1 MGRLCDKNQEIK
13 IPYPHLNV
21 FMCVDML
28 FLFLFLVILTHV
40 SGPITPLIHQ
50 SGGGGLCHL
59 FLRSTLD
66 LLLSITTGI
75 RVWKNVYQTK
85 PQKTILRETISQ
97 ICCWNLFSKLGNW
110 KQTSFPGQI
119 GTPYHGLVYIF
130 IAL

>member
-50 SGGGGLCHL
+50 SGGALLTSFKKHL
-59 FLRSTLD
+59 GSIT
-66 LLLSITTGI
+66 ITTGAECSFTMYCYSCVVVLTSDPE
-75 RVWKNVYQTK
+75 RVYAVL
-85 PQKTILRETISQ
+85 I
-97 ICCWNLFSKLGNW
+97 
-110 KQTSFPGQI
+110 
-119 GTPYHGLVYIF
+119 
-130 IAL
+130 